1 MVRVGVGQAGVG
13 RGRIGVVDRA
23 KDRISKDGGG
33 TPGYGIQ
40 PQTTLGTRRRT
51 Q

>member
-1 MVRVGVGQAGVG
+1 MGRVGVGQAGVG

-23 KDRISKDGGG
+23 KDRISKDSG